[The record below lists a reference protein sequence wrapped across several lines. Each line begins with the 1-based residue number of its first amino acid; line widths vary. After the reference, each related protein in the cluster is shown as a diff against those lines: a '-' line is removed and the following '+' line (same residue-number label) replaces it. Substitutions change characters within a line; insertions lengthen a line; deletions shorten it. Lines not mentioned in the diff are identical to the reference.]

1 MLILWANEAVV
12 LVDQY
17 VRGSAEES
25 HRGYQSED
33 CEG

>member
-1 MLILWANEAVV
+1 MLILLAYEAVV

-17 VRGSAEES
+17 MRGSAEES
-25 HRGYQSED
+25 HRGHKGED